1 MNATFN
7 IHRLGLTIS
16 KELQEKYLTILGTVG
31 IIMLAYLFIWALSQ
45 LGGDPVPAYSRAKG
59 VVSILSVVT
68 CIAPFILYK
77 NENRRMEGV
86 FYAISP
92 ASTLEKTISML
103 VICSLI
109 FPITATVLLLSLDSL
124 ITLFPFKA
132 SYTGS
137 IWGTVFSYRDYMHI
151 LMDSSMVNPENQG
164 LVDRIYSSMSPLMI
178 SPFVGLILGQSPFV
192 FLNMLFRK
200 NKIGYTLLIFFGILT
215 IMMVASIVSVIN
227 IVDTAQT
234 GEIPGEE
241 ELANWIETWVK
252 AFLLIVSYILP
263 VVFWVLTYFRI
274 RRIQY

>member
-164 LVDRIYSSMSPLMI
+164 LVDRIYSSLSPLMTA
-178 SPFVGLILGQSPFV
+178 PFVGLILGQSPFV

-215 IMMVASIVSVIN
+215 ISMVVSIVSVLN
-227 IVDTAQT
+227 IVDTVHT
-234 GEIPGEE
+234 GEIPGQED
-241 ELANWIETWVK
+241 LANWIDTWVK